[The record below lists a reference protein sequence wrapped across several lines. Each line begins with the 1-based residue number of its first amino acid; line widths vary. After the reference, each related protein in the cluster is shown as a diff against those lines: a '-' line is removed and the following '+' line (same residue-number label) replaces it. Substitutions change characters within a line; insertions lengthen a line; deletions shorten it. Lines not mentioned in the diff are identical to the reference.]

1 MAGRRSAFRV
11 YKEQEKTTSDS
22 SFSASNSSIE
32 GGLSVSMQN
41 VLENDLMQ
49 RKLQKSSRQH
59 DSRKR
64 KRRNDERTPV
74 QKQLEAILVRKYL
87 NRDAEASPILAGS
100 ADMVALGARNSS
112 DTNELQHQNE
122 AKKNRLSN
130 RDETGKQNFGQTKEK
145 EANRKKVQGSKQGRG
160 VRLGPAAKQAVSSR
174 KVSKESRMGGK
185 VMGDS
190 DSRVQAKKMFEWM
203 ISPVRVKKFFRLFH
217 LSVDS
222 QVTVCVLI
230 LHRELWEQ
238 KPLLVRRHQ
247 SQYYSSIFST
257 KELDRILREV
267 RCHNLT
273 QLQKINCVT
282 ALVIYL

>member
-203 ISPVRVKKFFRLFH
+203 ISPVRVKKFFR
-217 LSVDS
+217 
-222 QVTVCVLI
+222 
-230 LHRELWEQ
+230 ELWEQ